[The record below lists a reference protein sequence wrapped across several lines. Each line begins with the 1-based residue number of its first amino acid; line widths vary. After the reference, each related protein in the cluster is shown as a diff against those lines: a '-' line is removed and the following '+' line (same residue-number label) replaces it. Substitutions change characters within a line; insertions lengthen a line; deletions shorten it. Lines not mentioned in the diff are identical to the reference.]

1 MTAATITRKYWI
13 VKHKIMVR
21 INFKQLPVYTGI
33 SRKETVTGDARES
46 FADVLYT
53 RVNGVRAKDLALK
66 IFNSEGDMEL
76 DSEDEK
82 LVRFAAL
89 NLCVPSVGDAIIDM
103 LDTSKEEI
111 KEE

>member
-1 MTAATITRKYWI
+1 
-13 VKHKIMVR
+13 MVR

-33 SRKETVTGDARES
+33 SRKGTVTGDARES

-53 RVNGVRAKDLALK
+53 RMNGVRAKNLALK

-76 DSEDEK
+76 DSGDEK
-82 LVRFAAL
+82 LVRFAAT

-103 LDTSKEEI
+103 LDASKKEKKEE
-111 KEE
+111 

>member
-1 MTAATITRKYWI
+1 
-13 VKHKIMVR
+13 MVR

-53 RVNGVRAKDLALK
+53 RVNGVRAKNLALK
-66 IFNSEGDMEL
+66 IFNSEGIWNWMPRTRNWC
-76 DSEDEK
+76 
-82 LVRFAAL
+82 VFAAV

-103 LDTSKEEI
+103 LDTGKEVKEE
-111 KEE
+111 

>member
-1 MTAATITRKYWI
+1 
-13 VKHKIMVR
+13 
-21 INFKQLPVYTGI
+21 
-33 SRKETVTGDARES
+33 
-46 FADVLYT
+46 
-53 RVNGVRAKDLALK
+53 
-66 IFNSEGDMEL
+66 MEL

-82 LVRFAAL
+82 LVRFAAV

>member
-1 MTAATITRKYWI
+1 MTAVTITRKYWN
-13 VKHKIMVR
+13 VKHKNMVR

-46 FADVLYT
+46 FADLLYT
-53 RVNGVRAKDLALK
+53 RVSGVRAKNLALK
-66 IFNSEGDMEL
+66 IFNSEGDMDL
-76 DSEDEK
+76 DVEDEK
-82 LVRFAAL
+82 LVRFAAV

-103 LDTSKEEI
+103 LDTSKEEV